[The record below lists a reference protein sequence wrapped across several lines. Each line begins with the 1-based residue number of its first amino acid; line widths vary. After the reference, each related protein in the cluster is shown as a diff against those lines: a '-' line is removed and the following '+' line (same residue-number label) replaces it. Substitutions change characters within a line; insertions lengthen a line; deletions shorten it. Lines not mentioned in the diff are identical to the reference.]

1 MSCKKGEST
10 AKPGPGRYRCKD
22 CRAVVRKKSE
32 VCDPKKIGKSK

>member
-10 AKPGPGRYRCKD
+10 AKPKPGRYRCKD
-22 CRAVVRKKSE
+22 CRAVVRKQSE